1 MSVFTVIKVDD
12 FSSSFGHRSNV
23 GVFSTSEK
31 AQAFI
36 SSSVVEMFDSGNL
49 CGISFYV
56 EENSV
61 E

>member
-1 MSVFTVIKVDD
+1 MSVFTVIKID
-12 FSSSFGHRSNV
+12 FGHKENV

-49 CGISFYV
+49 CGISFHI
-56 EENSV
+56 EESLV
-61 E
+61 Q